1 MPPKLCGAKPDA
13 IQGSRCGRFIPDSAN
28 LLKATAL
35 EFIIPHSSSK
45 STPTTANFPIAPPLL
60 PPPPP
65 TVLKNAPTPR
75 NCSKTRRLIRLR
87 PQPYSIRPHF
97 SIPSLT
103 KLPASD
109 PYLCKRCTPP
119 FIRPPLPFQNNR
131 IVKPS
136 FPSNPPIPPTP
147 ISQQN
152 RLPRSSCRSS
162 KIDIRPIPATNRFK
176 LKKGAIS
183 RKIRNIT
190 PFRLPP
196 RRKRNVSPIF
206 KSPQNTDSV
215 SSKS

>member
-1 MPPKLCGAKPDA
+1 MRYKVPDA
-13 IQGSRCGRFIPDSAN
+13 GDSSPIRRIRRTH
-28 LLKATAL
+28 LLIATAL
-35 EFIIPHSSSK
+35 DFIIPHSPSK
-45 STPTTANFPIAPPLL
+45 STPPPQISPSPHLYS
-60 PPPPP
+60 
-65 TVLKNAPTPR
+65 PTPR

-97 SIPSLT
+97 SFPSLT

-136 FPSNPPIPPTP
+136 FPQAAPSHPSVQPTP
-147 ISQQN
+147 ISQQHH
-152 RLPRSSCRSS
+152 LPRSSCRSS

>member
-1 MPPKLCGAKPDA
+1 MRYKVPDA
-13 IQGSRCGRFIPDSAN
+13 GDSSPIRRIRRTH

-35 EFIIPHSSSK
+35 EFIIPHSPSK
-45 STPTTANFPIAPPLL
+45 STPTTVNFPIAPPLL
-60 PPPPP
+60 PPSAHCPQ
-65 TVLKNAPTPR
+65 KRSHTPQ
-75 NCSKTRRLIRLR
+75 L
-87 PQPYSIRPHF
+87 Q
-97 SIPSLT
+97 
-103 KLPASD
+103 
-109 PYLCKRCTPP
+109 
-119 FIRPPLPFQNNR
+119 QN
-131 IVKPS
+131 S
-136 FPSNPPIPPTP
+136 PSNPSPTTALQHSPSFFVPFPDETTRFRSLPLQKVHPAFHPAPSPIPKQPDSKASLPQATLPYPPTP
-147 ISQQN
+147 ISQQH
-152 RLPRSSCRSS
+152 RLPRSSCRPS

>member
-1 MPPKLCGAKPDA
+1 MRYKVPDA
-13 IQGSRCGRFIPDSAN
+13 GDSSPMRRIRRTH

-35 EFIIPHSSSK
+35 EFIIPHSPSK
-45 STPTTANFPIAPPLL
+45 STPTTINFPIAPPLL
-60 PPPPP
+60 PPPP

-87 PQPYSIRPHF
+87 PQLYSIRPHF
-97 SIPSLT
+97 SFPSLT

-119 FIRPPLPFQNNR
+119 FIRPPLQFQNNR

-196 RRKRNVSPIF
+196 RRKRNVFPIF

>member
-1 MPPKLCGAKPDA
+1 MRA
-13 IQGSRCGRFIPDSAN
+13 IHPRCGEFAERICSKQLPLN
-28 LLKATAL
+28 LLYHILPQKA
-35 EFIIPHSSSK
+35 PHHRKFPHRPTFTPPPPSAHCPQKRSHTPQLQQNSP
-45 STPTTANFPIAPPLL
+45 SNPSPTTALQHSPSFFVPFPDETTRFRSLPLQK
-60 PPPPP
+60 
-65 TVLKNAPTPR
+65 V
-75 NCSKTRRLIRLR
+75 
-87 PQPYSIRPHF
+87 H
-97 SIPSLT
+97 
-103 KLPASD
+103 PAFH
-109 PYLCKRCTPP
+109 P
-119 FIRPPLPFQNNR
+119 PPLPFQNNR

-136 FPSNPPIPPTP
+136 FPQATLPYPIRAPTP
-147 ISQQN
+147 ISQQH

>member
-1 MPPKLCGAKPDA
+1 MRYKVPDA
-13 IQGSRCGRFIPDSAN
+13 GDSSPMRRIRRTH
-28 LLKATAL
+28 LLKAAAL

-45 STPTTANFPIAPPLL
+45 STPTTINFPIAPPLL
-60 PPPPP
+60 LPPP

-87 PQPYSIRPHF
+87 PRPYSIRPHF

-119 FIRPPLPFQNNR
+119 FIRPPLQFQNNR

-147 ISQQN
+147 ISQQH